1 MPAISDSNR
10 DRALTPTM
18 PDRLRAYVLAPVFYA
33 VAVALAIVIIA
44 NANDASR
51 AYESVSAHET
61 VSAKTDRALREALES
76 LSLGLYGG
84 GTELAEQIADAI
96 DVARFHEAR
105 ATGTGWLLLGF
116 SLAFLAVVI
125 AGEER
130 GRRRASTIIIRHL
143 FGVSGIF
150 LLVGLLAPILTVVA
164 HEEIA
169 LLGRVVLQYESK
181 GIVTTI
187 HKLYLVENYFLASLL
202 LLFSVLLPV
211 LKILLSLI
219 ALELGHSRAR
229 RTSVLLVKAIGR
241 WSMTDVFVVAV
252 LLAFLTA
259 DTAQLTDATLG
270 PGLYFFAGYGLL
282 SIAAGHMMTGYEG
295 NSSPSSVADRQ

>member
-1 MPAISDSNR
+1 MVPSGV
-10 DRALTPTM
+10 RAF
-18 PDRLRAYVLAPVFYA
+18 VLAPIFYI
-33 VAVALAIVIIA
+33 VALALAIVIIA

-51 AYESVSAHET
+51 AYESASTHET
-61 VSAKTDRALREALES
+61 VSAKTDRALRETLES
-76 LSLGLYGG
+76 LSLGFYGG
-84 GTELAEQIADAI
+84 GTELAEQRADAI

-105 ATGTGWLLLGF
+105 ASGAGWLLVGF
-116 SLAFLAVVI
+116 SLAFLAIIV
-125 AGEER
+125 AGES
-130 GRRRASTIIIRHL
+130 RRSSITVIRHL

-150 LLVGLLAPILTVVA
+150 LLVGLLAPILTVVI

-169 LLGRVVLQYESK
+169 LLGRIVLQYESK
-181 GIVTTI
+181 GIITTI
-187 HKLYLVENYFLASLL
+187 HKLYLVSSYFLASLL

-211 LKILLSLI
+211 LKIVLSLL
-219 ALELGHSRAR
+219 ALGLRHSRAR
-229 RTSVLLVKAIGR
+229 RTSVVLIKAIGR

-282 SIAAGHMMTGYEG
+282 SIAAGQLMIGYEG
-295 NSSPSSVADRQ
+295 NPPPSSVADRQ

>member
-1 MPAISDSNR
+1 MME
-10 DRALTPTM
+10 DRA
-18 PDRLRAYVLAPVFYA
+18 
-33 VAVALAIVIIA
+33 
-44 NANDASR
+44 
-51 AYESVSAHET
+51 
-61 VSAKTDRALREALES
+61 
-76 LSLGLYGG
+76 
-84 GTELAEQIADAI
+84 
-96 DVARFHEAR
+96 
-105 ATGTGWLLLGF
+105 
-116 SLAFLAVVI
+116 
-125 AGEER
+125 
-130 GRRRASTIIIRHL
+130 RRARSAVIIRHL

-150 LLVGLLAPILTVVA
+150 LIIGLLAPILTVVA

-181 GIVTTI
+181 GIITTI
-187 HKLYLVENYFLASLL
+187 HKLYLVKNFFLASLL

-219 ALELGHSRAR
+219 ALELGHTRTR

-282 SIAAGHMMTGYEG
+282 SIAAGQLMIGYEG
-295 NSSPSSVADRQ
+295 NLPPPSVAGGQ

>member
-1 MPAISDSNR
+1 MSDR
-10 DRALTPTM
+10 V
-18 PDRLRAYVLAPVFYA
+18 RAYVLAPVFYA
-33 VAVALAIVIIA
+33 AALALAIVVIA

-51 AYESVSAHET
+51 AYESVSAQQT
-61 VSAKTDRALREALES
+61 VSATTDRALRETLES

-84 GTELAEQIADAI
+84 GTELAEQLADAI

-116 SLAFLAVVI
+116 SVAFLAAVI
-125 AGEER
+125 ATEER
-130 GRRRASTIIIRHL
+130 GRRGASPVIIRHL
-143 FGVSGIF
+143 FGVSGIL

-181 GIVTTI
+181 GIITTI

-211 LKILLSLI
+211 LKILLSLT
-219 ALELGHSRAR
+219 ALELRHSRAR
-229 RTSVLLVKAIGR
+229 RTSVRLIKAIGR
-241 WSMTDVFVVAV
+241 WSMTDVFVVAI
-252 LLAFLTA
+252 LLAFMTA
-259 DTAQLTDATLG
+259 ETAQLTDATLG

-282 SIAAGHMMTGYEG
+282 SIAAGHMMTAYDG
-295 NSSPSSVADRQ
+295 NSPPPSLADGQ

>member
-1 MPAISDSNR
+1 MKPSGV
-10 DRALTPTM
+10 
-18 PDRLRAYVLAPVFYA
+18 RAYVLAPLYY
-33 VAVALAIVIIA
+33 AVALALAILIIA

-61 VSAKTDRALREALES
+61 ISAKTDRALRDILET
-76 LSLGLYGG
+76 LSLGIYGG
-84 GTELAEQIADAI
+84 GTELAEQVSDAV
-96 DVARFHEAR
+96 DVAQYHEAR

-116 SLAFLAVVI
+116 SVAFLAVVI
-125 AGEER
+125 ATEER
-130 GRRRASTIIIRHL
+130 GRRNESPTIIRHL
-143 FGVSGIF
+143 FGVSSIF

-164 HEEIA
+164 HEDIA

-187 HKLYLVENYFLASLL
+187 HKLFLVANYFLASLL
-202 LLFSVLLPV
+202 LLFSVVLPV
-211 LKILLSLI
+211 LKILLSI
-219 ALELGHSRAR
+219 VALELGHSPTRRA
-229 RTSVLLVKAIGR
+229 SVLLIKIIGR

-282 SIAAGHMMTGYEG
+282 SIAAGQMMIGYEVK
-295 NSSPSSVADRQ
+295 SPSPSVADRH

>member
-1 MPAISDSNR
+1 MMPSKVRVFVIA
-10 DRALTPTM
+10 P
-18 PDRLRAYVLAPVFYA
+18 AYY
-33 VAVALAIVIIA
+33 AVALALAIFIVA

-51 AYESVSAHET
+51 AYESISAHET
-61 VSAKTDRALREALES
+61 VSAKTDRALRKALET
-76 LSLGLYGG
+76 LSLGIYDG
-84 GTELAEQIADAI
+84 GTELAEQLADAV
-96 DVARFHEAR
+96 DVALFHEAR
-105 ATGTGWLLLGF
+105 ATGMGWLLLGL
-116 SLAFLAVVI
+116 SMAFLAAVV

-130 GRRRASTIIIRHL
+130 GRRGASPVIIRHL

-150 LLVGLLAPILTVVA
+150 LLVGLVAPILTVVA

-181 GIVTTI
+181 GIITTI
-187 HKLYLVENYFLASLL
+187 HKLYLVDNYFLASLL
-202 LLFSVLLPV
+202 FLFSVLLPV
-211 LKILLSLI
+211 LKIVLSLV

-229 RTSVLLVKAIGR
+229 RTSVLLIKAIGR

-282 SIAAGHMMTGYEG
+282 SIAAGQMMISYE
-295 NSSPSSVADRQ
+295 R

>member
-1 MPAISDSNR
+1 M
-10 DRALTPTM
+10 
-18 PDRLRAYVLAPVFYA
+18 
-33 VAVALAIVIIA
+33 
-44 NANDASR
+44 
-51 AYESVSAHET
+51 
-61 VSAKTDRALREALES
+61 
-76 LSLGLYGG
+76 
-84 GTELAEQIADAI
+84 AEQLAAAI
-96 DVARFHEAR
+96 GTAEFHEAR
-105 ATGTGWLLLGF
+105 AVGAGWLLLGL
-116 SLAFLAVVI
+116 SIAFLAAVI
-125 AGEER
+125 TMEDRA
-130 GRRRASTIIIRHL
+130 RRARSVVIIRHL

-150 LLVGLLAPILTVVA
+150 LMIGLLAPILTVVA

-181 GIVTTI
+181 GIITTI
-187 HKLYLVENYFLASLL
+187 HKLYLVKNFFLASLL

-219 ALELGHSRAR
+219 ALELGHTRTR

-282 SIAAGHMMTGYEG
+282 SIAAGQLMIGYER
-295 NSSPSSVADRQ
+295 NSPPPSVAGGQ

>member
-1 MPAISDSNR
+1 MKPSGV
-10 DRALTPTM
+10 
-18 PDRLRAYVLAPVFYA
+18 RAYVLAPLYYA
-33 VAVALAIVIIA
+33 VALALAIVIIA

-61 VSAKTDRALREALES
+61 ISAKTDRALRETLET
-76 LSLGLYGG
+76 LSLGVYGG
-84 GTELAEQIADAI
+84 ATELADELSDAV
-96 DVARFHEAR
+96 DVAQYHEAR

-116 SLAFLAVVI
+116 SAAFLAVVI
-125 AGEER
+125 TTEER
-130 GRRRASTIIIRHL
+130 GRRNTSPTIIRHL
-143 FGVSGIF
+143 FGVSSIF

-169 LLGRVVLQYESK
+169 MLGRVVLQYESK

-187 HKLYLVENYFLASLL
+187 HKLFLVTNYFLAVLL

-211 LKILLSLI
+211 LKILLSLV
-219 ALELGHSRAR
+219 ALELGHSRTR
-229 RTSVLLVKAIGR
+229 RASVLLIKIIGR

-282 SIAAGHMMTGYEG
+282 SIAAGQMMIGYEG
-295 NSSPSSVADRQ
+295 KSLSPSVTDRH

>member
-1 MPAISDSNR
+1 MKPSGV
-10 DRALTPTM
+10 
-18 PDRLRAYVLAPVFYA
+18 RAYVLAPLYY
-33 VAVALAIVIIA
+33 AVALALATVIIA

-61 VSAKTDRALREALES
+61 ISAKTDRALREILET
-76 LSLGLYGG
+76 LSLGIYGG
-84 GTELAEQIADAI
+84 GTELAEQVSDAV
-96 DVARFHEAR
+96 DVARYHEAR

-116 SLAFLAVVI
+116 SVAFLAVVI
-125 AGEER
+125 ATEEH
-130 GRRRASTIIIRHL
+130 GRRKESPTIIRHL
-143 FGVSGIF
+143 FGVSSIF

-187 HKLYLVENYFLASLL
+187 HKLFLVANYFLASLL
-202 LLFSVLLPV
+202 LLFSVVLPV
-211 LKILLSLI
+211 LKILLSI
-219 ALELGHSRAR
+219 VALELGHSRTR
-229 RTSVLLVKAIGR
+229 RASVLLIKIIGR

-282 SIAAGHMMTGYEG
+282 SIAAGQMMIGYEG
-295 NSSPSSVADRQ
+295 NSPSPSVADRH

>member
-1 MPAISDSNR
+1 M
-10 DRALTPTM
+10 TM
-18 PDRLRAYVLAPVFYA
+18 ANSRVRSFLLAPAYYA
-33 VAVALAIVIIA
+33 AALALAILIIA

-51 AYESVSAHET
+51 TYESVSAHES
-61 VSAKTDRALREALES
+61 VSAKTDRALRDALES

-84 GTELAEQIADAI
+84 GTEMAEQLAAAI
-96 DVARFHEAR
+96 GTAEFHEAR
-105 ATGTGWLLLGF
+105 AMGAGWLLLGL
-116 SLAFLAVVI
+116 SIAFLAAVI
-125 AGEER
+125 TMEDRA
-130 GRRRASTIIIRHL
+130 RRARSVVIIRHL

-150 LLVGLLAPILTVVA
+150 LMIGLLAPILTVVA

-181 GIVTTI
+181 GIITTI
-187 HKLYLVENYFLASLL
+187 HKLYLVKNFFLASLL

-219 ALELGHSRAR
+219 ALELGHTRTR

-282 SIAAGHMMTGYEG
+282 SIAAGQLMIGYEG
-295 NSSPSSVADRQ
+295 NSPPPSVAGGQ

>member
-1 MPAISDSNR
+1 MPSRVR
-10 DRALTPTM
+10 D
-18 PDRLRAYVLAPVFYA
+18 YVLAPVFYA
-33 VAVALAIVIIA
+33 VALALAIVIIA

-51 AYESVSAHET
+51 AYESVSAHQT
-61 VSAKTDRALREALES
+61 VSAKTDRTLREALES

-84 GTELAEQIADAI
+84 GTELAEQLADAI
-96 DVARFHEAR
+96 DVAQFHEAR
-105 ATGTGWLLLGF
+105 ATGTGWLLIGL
-116 SLAFLAVVI
+116 SLAFLALI
-125 AGEER
+125 ISSEAR
-130 GRRRASTIIIRHL
+130 GRRRASTMIIRHL
-143 FGVSGIF
+143 FGVSAIF

-169 LLGRVVLQYESK
+169 VLGRVVLQYESK
-181 GIVTTI
+181 GIITTI
-187 HKLYLVENYFLASLL
+187 HKLYLVHNYFLASLL

-211 LKILLSLI
+211 LKILLSLL
-219 ALELGHSRAR
+219 ALELRHSRAR
-229 RTSVLLVKAIGR
+229 RTSVVLIKAIGR

-282 SIAAGHMMTGYEG
+282 SIAAGHMMAGYEG
-295 NSSPSSVADRQ
+295 NSVPSSVADAQ

>member
-1 MPAISDSNR
+1 MKPSGV
-10 DRALTPTM
+10 
-18 PDRLRAYVLAPVFYA
+18 RAYVLAPLYYA
-33 VAVALAIVIIA
+33 VALALAIVIIA

-61 VSAKTDRALREALES
+61 ISAKTDRALREILET
-76 LSLGLYGG
+76 LSLGIYGG
-84 GTELAEQIADAI
+84 GTELAEQVSDAV
-96 DVARFHEAR
+96 DVAQYHEAR
-105 ATGTGWLLLGF
+105 ATSTGWLLLGF
-116 SLAFLAVVI
+116 SVAFLAVII
-125 AGEER
+125 ATEER
-130 GRRRASTIIIRHL
+130 GRRNESPTIIRHL
-143 FGVSGIF
+143 FGVSSIF

-187 HKLYLVENYFLASLL
+187 HKLFLVANYFLASLL
-202 LLFSVLLPV
+202 LLFSVVLPA
-211 LKILLSLI
+211 LKILLSI
-219 ALELGHSRAR
+219 VALELGHSRTR
-229 RTSVLLVKAIGR
+229 RASVLLIKIIGR

-282 SIAAGHMMTGYEG
+282 SIAAGQMMIGYEG
-295 NSSPSSVADRQ
+295 NSPSPSVADRH

>member
-1 MPAISDSNR
+1 MPISR
-10 DRALTPTM
+10 TRALVMAP
-18 PDRLRAYVLAPVFYA
+18 AYYV
-33 VAVALAIVIIA
+33 VAMALAVVIIA
-44 NANDASR
+44 SANDASR
-51 AYESVSAHET
+51 AYESVSTHET
-61 VSAKTDRALREALES
+61 VSAKTDRAMRDALEA

-84 GTELAEQIADAI
+84 GTEMAERLADAVE
-96 DVARFHEAR
+96 VAEFQEAR
-105 ATGTGWLLLGF
+105 AAGTGWLLLGL
-116 SLAFLAVVI
+116 SAAFLAMVI
-125 AGEER
+125 VTVEP
-130 GRRRASTIIIRHL
+130 GRRTRSVVVIRHL
-143 FGVSGIF
+143 FGVSAIF
-150 LLVGLLAPILTVVA
+150 LLIGLLAPILTIVA

-187 HKLYLVENYFLASLL
+187 HKLFLVDNFFLAILL

-211 LKILLSLI
+211 LKIVLSLV
-219 ALELGHSRAR
+219 ALGLGNSRTR
-229 RTSVLLVKAIGR
+229 STSVVFVKAIGR

-282 SIAAGHMMTGYEG
+282 SIAAGQLMIGYEG
-295 NSSPSSVADRQ
+295 NNKEGEALAVSD

>member
-1 MPAISDSNR
+1 MLA
-10 DRALTPTM
+10 
-18 PDRLRAYVLAPVFYA
+18 RLRAR
-33 VAVALAIVIIA
+33 ALALAYYIVAFALAVVIIA

-51 AYESVSAHET
+51 AYESVSAHESI
-61 VSAKTDRALREALES
+61 SAKTDRALRETLET

-84 GTELAEQIADAI
+84 ATELAEQLADAI
-96 DVARFHEAR
+96 DVAQFHEAR
-105 ATGTGWLLLGF
+105 AAGAGWLLLGL
-116 SLAFLAVVI
+116 STAFLAVVVMT
-125 AGEER
+125 EER
-130 GRRRASTIIIRHL
+130 GRRTKSSAIIRHL
-143 FGVSGIF
+143 FGISSIF

-181 GIVTTI
+181 GIITTI
-187 HKLYLVENYFLASLL
+187 HKLFLVENYFIATLL

-219 ALELGHSRAR
+219 ALQIEHSPTR
-229 RTSVLLVKAIGR
+229 RTSVTLVKAIGR

-282 SIAAGHMMTGYEG
+282 SIAAGQLMIGYEG
-295 NSSPSSVADRQ
+295 VSERSSVAHDQ

>member
-1 MPAISDSNR
+1 MPGRFSA
-10 DRALTPTM
+10 RAFGL
-18 PDRLRAYVLAPVFYA
+18 AYYIVGF
-33 VAVALAIVIIA
+33 ALAIVIIA

-51 AYESVSAHET
+51 AYESVSAHESI
-61 VSAKTDRALREALES
+61 SAKTDRALRETLET

-84 GTELAEQIADAI
+84 ATELDEQLADTI
-96 DVARFHEAR
+96 DVAQFHEAR
-105 ATGTGWLLLGF
+105 AAGAGWLLLGL
-116 SLAFLAVVI
+116 STAFLMVVVMT
-125 AGEER
+125 EKR
-130 GRRRASTIIIRHL
+130 GRRTKSPTIIRHL
-143 FGVSGIF
+143 FGVSTIF

-181 GIVTTI
+181 GIITTI
-187 HKLYLVENYFLASLL
+187 HKLFLVDNYFLAMLL

-211 LKILLSLI
+211 SKIALSLI
-219 ALELGHSRAR
+219 ALQLGHSQTRRA
-229 RTSVLLVKAIGR
+229 SVRLVKAIGR

-282 SIAAGHMMTGYEG
+282 SIAAGQLMIGYEG
-295 NSSPSSVADRQ
+295 VSEVTSVAHDQ

>member
-1 MPAISDSNR
+1 MPG
-10 DRALTPTM
+10 
-18 PDRLRAYVLAPVFYA
+18 RLRGL
-33 VAVALAIVIIA
+33 AVALAYYVVAAALAIVTIA

-51 AYESVSAHET
+51 AYESVSAHES
-61 VSAKTDRALREALES
+61 VSAKTDRALRETLEA

-84 GTELAEQIADAI
+84 ATELAEQLADAV
-96 DVARFHEAR
+96 DVAHYHEAR
-105 ATGTGWLLLGF
+105 AAGSGWLLLGL
-116 SLAFLAVVI
+116 SVAFLAVVVMTE
-125 AGEER
+125 AR
-130 GRRRASTIIIRHL
+130 GHRTRSPVIIRHL
-143 FGVSGIF
+143 FGVSSVF

-164 HEEIA
+164 HEEVA

-181 GIVTTI
+181 GIITTI
-187 HKLYLVENYFLASLL
+187 HKLFLVDNYFTGTLL

-219 ALELGHSRAR
+219 ALHIGHSTTR
-229 RTSVLLVKAIGR
+229 RTSVILVKAIGR

-282 SIAAGHMMTGYEG
+282 SIAAGQLMIGYEG
-295 NSSPSSVADRQ
+295 E

>member
-1 MPAISDSNR
+1 MKPSGV
-10 DRALTPTM
+10 
-18 PDRLRAYVLAPVFYA
+18 RAYVLAPLYY
-33 VAVALAIVIIA
+33 AVALALAVVIIA

-61 VSAKTDRALREALES
+61 ISAKTDRALRETLEA
-76 LSLGLYGG
+76 LSLGIYGG
-84 GTELAEQIADAI
+84 GTELAEQVSDAV
-96 DVARFHEAR
+96 DVARYHEAR

-116 SLAFLAVVI
+116 SVAFLAVVI
-125 AGEER
+125 TTEKR
-130 GRRRASTIIIRHL
+130 GRRNESPAIIRHL
-143 FGVSGIF
+143 FGVSSIF

-187 HKLYLVENYFLASLL
+187 HKLFLVTNYFLAVLL

-211 LKILLSLI
+211 LKILLSLV
-219 ALELGHSRAR
+219 ALELGHSRTR
-229 RTSVLLVKAIGR
+229 RASVLLVKIIGR

-282 SIAAGHMMTGYEG
+282 SIAAGQMMIGYEG
-295 NSSPSSVADRQ
+295 KSPSPSVTDRH

>member
-1 MPAISDSNR
+1 MA
-10 DRALTPTM
+10 TM
-18 PDRLRAYVLAPVFYA
+18 PSRVLNYVLAPVFYA
-33 VAVALAIVIIA
+33 VALALAIVIIA

-51 AYESVSAHET
+51 AYESVSAQQT
-61 VSAKTDRALREALES
+61 VSAKTDRTLREALES

-84 GTELAEQIADAI
+84 GTELAEQLADAI
-96 DVARFHEAR
+96 DVAQFHEAR
-105 ATGTGWLLLGF
+105 TTGTGWLLFGL
-116 SLAFLAVVI
+116 SLAFLALVI
-125 AGEER
+125 FSEER
-130 GRRRASTIIIRHL
+130 GRRRVSTTIIRHL

-169 LLGRVVLQYESK
+169 VLGRVVLQYESK
-181 GIVTTI
+181 GIITTI
-187 HKLYLVENYFLASLL
+187 HKLYLVDNYFLASLL

-211 LKILLSLI
+211 LKILLSLL
-219 ALELGHSRAR
+219 ALGLRHSRAR
-229 RTSVLLVKAIGR
+229 RTSVVLIKAIGR

-282 SIAAGHMMTGYEG
+282 SIAAGHMMAGYEG
-295 NSSPSSVADRQ
+295 NSLPSSVADAQ